1 MPLSFTPVIGLEI
14 HVQLAT
20 VSKLFC
26 SCSTDYIGQKPN
38 TNICPVCLGL
48 PGTLPVLNGRAVEF
62 ATKTALALNCRVQNR
77 TRFHRKN
84 YFYPDLPKAYQISQY
99 DLPLAVGGY
108 VELTEADGS
117 KRRIGIQRLHLEED
131 TGKLVHIASDGRL
144 SGALYSLV
152 DYNRAGIPLMEIVSA
167 PDITSPAQAKEY
179 VARLRQLVRYLGVS
193 DGDMESGS
201 LRVDA
206 NISVK
211 VSDGRWGKKSEIKNM
226 NSLRA
231 IERALEYEIE
241 RQSGMLARGEE
252 VEQETRHWDDAAG
265 VTRSS
270 RSKEEA
276 HDYRYFPEPDLLPL
290 VLEEGFLEEIA
301 ESMPELPWEV
311 FKRFEEV
318 YGIEPEDAALLSERR
333 DVAAYF
339 EACVKAG
346 ASPDKA
352 ANWIKTELFR
362 VMNERK
368 CSADDFP
375 VRPEVLTEL
384 LRKVEQGDLSAT
396 AAKDVFGLM
405 AGQGLK
411 LDEAIKAAGVSV
423 GKVSGGALKDI
434 IDEVLREN
442 AEVIEDIKSGRDK
455 KGKKVKFL
463 QGLVMRRTKGQ
474 ADPQE
479 VSELLDESLKN

>member
-1 MPLSFTPVIGLEI
+1 MPLSFTPVMGLEI

-38 TNICPVCLGL
+38 TNVCPVCLGL

-62 ATKTALALNCRVQNR
+62 ATKTALALNCRVRNR

-117 KRRIGIQRLHLEED
+117 KRRIGIERLHLEED

-211 VSDGRWGKKSEIKNM
+211 VSDGRWGKKSDQ
-226 NSLRA
+226 
-231 IERALEYEIE
+231 EYE
-241 RQSGMLARGEE
+241 L
-252 VEQETRHWDDAAG
+252 
-265 VTRSS
+265 
-270 RSKEEA
+270 
-276 HDYRYFPEPDLLPL
+276 PE
-290 VLEEGFLEEIA
+290 
-301 ESMPELPWEV
+301 
-311 FKRFEEV
+311 
-318 YGIEPEDAALLSERR
+318 
-333 DVAAYF
+333 
-339 EACVKAG
+339 
-346 ASPDKA
+346 
-352 ANWIKTELFR
+352 
-362 VMNERK
+362 
-368 CSADDFP
+368 
-375 VRPEVLTEL
+375 
-384 LRKVEQGDLSAT
+384 
-396 AAKDVFGLM
+396 
-405 AGQGLK
+405 
-411 LDEAIKAAGVSV
+411 
-423 GKVSGGALKDI
+423 
-434 IDEVLREN
+434 
-442 AEVIEDIKSGRDK
+442 
-455 KGKKVKFL
+455 
-463 QGLVMRRTKGQ
+463 
-474 ADPQE
+474 
-479 VSELLDESLKN
+479 